1 MDPTLEYL
9 WAVGYDLPPAKPQP
23 VPQSATVAA
32 PRRGKK
38 AAAAKRRKAKP

>member
-9 WAVGYDLPPAKPQP
+9 WAVGYDLPPAHPQP
-23 VPQSATVAA
+23 VPQATALA
-32 PRRGKK
+32 PPRRGKK